1 MQNEGK
7 IGEDIACEYLEMLH
21 YKILKRNFRT
31 RLGEI
36 DIIAKDKKDLV
47 FVEVK
52 YGSADAYMRVDGK
65 KFEKIVYTAEKF
77 IKDYGAL
84 GSKRY
89 RIDVISVSKDG
100 TVDHFVDIASEFS

>member
-1 MQNEGK
+1 
-7 IGEDIACEYLEMLH
+7 
-21 YKILKRNFRT
+21 
-31 RLGEI
+31 
-36 DIIAKDKKDLV
+36 
-47 FVEVK
+47 
-52 YGSADAYMRVDGK
+52 VDGK

-100 TVDHFVDIASEFS
+100 TVDHFIDIASEFS